1 MEHCSG
7 GVKSSL
13 QARDAVKNNHG
24 LDDRDG
30 SALCDRSDETWLGG
44 RDPNRWMTRAE
55 EEELC

>member
-24 LDDRDG
+24 WTIG
-30 SALCDRSDETWLGG
+30 TAAHFVIAATKPGWAGVIQIGG
-44 RDPNRWMTRAE
+44 
-55 EEELC
+55 